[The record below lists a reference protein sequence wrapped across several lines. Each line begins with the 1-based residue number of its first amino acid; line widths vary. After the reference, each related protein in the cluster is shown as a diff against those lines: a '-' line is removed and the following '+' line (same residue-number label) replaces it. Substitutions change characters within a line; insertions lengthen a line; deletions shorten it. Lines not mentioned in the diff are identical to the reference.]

1 MPNLTAKVEYYKILR
16 AAGSCRVNSGLWL
29 QMLVKALTFSYKL
42 LSPNGGTDSLKYNKR
57 PPQSLLSPLY
67 CGSEVPILT
76 LGPLPHSPPSLFLF
90 WVILTS
96 LLLSTYVIIL
106 FSSLPLLFSCVPFSL
121 LRSSCLSSIPSSPQ
135 GQLVCVELTTR
146 QLLHCL
152 LSLSSC
158 PLRNNAQPC
167 LANHQPQWQQYRT
180 PT

>member
-1 MPNLTAKVEYYKILR
+1 MNKPSNIL
-16 AAGSCRVNSGLWL
+16 SNTINIPH
-29 QMLVKALTFSYKL
+29 KACFLPVTVGQK
-42 LSPNGGTDSLKYNKR
+42 SLF
-57 PPQSLLSPLY
+57 SPLDLFL
-67 CGSEVPILT
+67 IL
-76 LGPLPHSPPSLFLF
+76 PPPSSYFGP
-90 WVILTS
+90 
-96 LLLSTYVIIL
+96 
-106 FSSLPLLFSCVPFSL
+106 SSLPLLFFYQPMPSSSSLVFSCVPFSL